1 MKEVES
7 KDMNPF
13 FEIGLCLMDV
23 ALILYDVTLKKCE
36 PYLKRIEAATIRIQK
51 ERGDSECTE
60 HANAK

>member
-23 ALILYDVTLKKCE
+23 ALILDDVTLKKCE

-60 HANAK
+60 HGNAK

>member
-1 MKEVES
+1 MNEAKN

-23 ALILYDVTLKKCE
+23 ALLLDDVTLKKCE

-60 HANAK
+60 HGNAK